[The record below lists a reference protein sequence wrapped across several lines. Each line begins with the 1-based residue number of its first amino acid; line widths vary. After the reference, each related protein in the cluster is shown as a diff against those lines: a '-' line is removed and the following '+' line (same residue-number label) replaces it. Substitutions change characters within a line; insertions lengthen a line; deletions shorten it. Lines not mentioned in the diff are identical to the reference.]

1 MSHQQWLF
9 FKYVELIKEK
19 KKDYPLQFFKPP
31 PVAPRLYEPL
41 SFLIF
46 LTQNDTFPKMDNE
59 HSFVSAPLFCLCLFS
74 MICLLNL
81 YDQFRQTTQWTKNP
95 FDDFLLCCQIS
106 LLRLRINFFKPKQS
120 IWMSNYFLFNI
131 SWKDNWGI
139 VSTILILLKKF
150 FVGIWILKSD
160 WTQQSFKHHKTLH
173 KKWRFP
179 FRCWIRPT
187 IKFVGVIF
195 QVQKSREN
203 DFVIIWFAQARKLEA
218 SNPASEAF
226 NDEKDL
232 AIES

>member
-19 KKDYPLQFFKPP
+19 KDYPLQFFKHP

-120 IWMSNYFLFNI
+120 IWMSNSFYLQYFLKRQLRY
-131 SWKDNWGI
+131 S
-139 VSTILILLKKF
+139 V
-150 FVGIWILKSD
+150 
-160 WTQQSFKHHKTLH
+160 
-173 KKWRFP
+173 
-179 FRCWIRPT
+179 
-187 IKFVGVIF
+187 
-195 QVQKSREN
+195 N
-203 DFVIIWFAQARKLEA
+203 DTYFAQKVFRWDL
-218 SNPASEAF
+218 NSEIWLNATIIQISQ
-226 NDEKDL
+226 NL
-232 AIES
+232 A